1 MKNYFKILVASDYS
15 KAGVNAEHYAIQ
27 LAKETNSILTFF
39 HVFEEPYYLREQINE
54 FEILNENPVKQ
65 EAEDLRQHIADIYIS
80 MGMNPQKEE
89 YHCIVRQG
97 FMANELYMEAES
109 SNVDFIIAGTHEA
122 DFLQS
127 VIEGSH
133 TWELIKNSEV
143 PVLAIPENTK
153 YENIKHIVFATEYRK
168 GELPV
173 INFLASIAKQLD
185 AELTI
190 LHIYNDVFSKEF
202 ERDIFD
208 RFKREVK
215 TLIDYDRLS
224 IVLIHNNDLVE
235 GLNSFCAS
243 VNANWLVMS
252 HEKTVFFV
260 SLFNPP
266 SVTKKMSL
274 HTQVPLL
281 AVPDSYKPQHETGKR
296 LQGNGDIK
304 NADMY
309 KDFFADA

>member
-1 MKNYFKILVASDYS
+1 M
-15 KAGVNAEHYAIQ
+15 
-27 LAKETNSILTFF
+27 
-39 HVFEEPYYLREQINE
+39 
-54 FEILNENPVKQ
+54 
-65 EAEDLRQHIADIYIS
+65 
-80 MGMNPQKEE
+80 
-89 YHCIVRQG
+89 
-97 FMANELYMEAES
+97 
-109 SNVDFIIAGTHEA
+109 
-122 DFLQS
+122 
-127 VIEGSH
+127 
-133 TWELIKNSEV
+133 
-143 PVLAIPENTK
+143 
-153 YENIKHIVFATEYRK
+153 
-168 GELPV
+168 
-173 INFLASIAKQLD
+173 ASIAKQLD